1 MNKELTFYKNS
12 QAVLNFF
19 RRLNASFILTEK
31 LFFFSKYLPFPVAT
45 GVFTFG
51 VKCEG
56 PLSNIVPLA
65 CRAEFIHLHTLL
77 EYTLTTA
84 AIFD

>member
-1 MNKELTFYKNS
+1 M
-12 QAVLNFF
+12 LNLFG
-19 RRLNASFILTEK
+19 RLNASFILTEK
-31 LFFFSKYLPFPVAT
+31 LFFFSKHLLLPVAM
-45 GVFTFG
+45 GVFAFG
-51 VKCEG
+51 VKFEG
-56 PLSNIVPLA
+56 PLSNFVPLA

>member
-1 MNKELTFYKNS
+1 MTFYKNS
-12 QAVLNFF
+12 QAVLNLF
-19 RRLNASFILTEK
+19 RRLNASLILTEK
-31 LFFFSKYLPFPVAT
+31 LFFFSKHLPFPVAM

-56 PLSNIVPLA
+56 PLSNLVPLA
-65 CRAEFIHLHTLL
+65 CRVEFIHLHTLL